1 MILAPLE
8 CWPPPRFDCILP
20 LLTKVA
26 FPRGT
31 PSTSFQFLRYLWSS
45 ITREFRSPESD
56 LCSIELMPVHT
67 FTRPRYIDPSI
78 YLHSLCVLQL
88 PRYVC
93 RNYNFPVASAKYSRC
108 FDIDEH
114 NFLPF
119 YPWLKLNLES
129 LTEFKGVIFRKK
141 KEMILM
147 ALPSSEKFSSDT

>member
-78 YLHSLCVLQL
+78 CTRYAYCNCLATCVEIIISPWRAQNTHGASILTSTIFSLFYSLIKIKSRKFNGIQ
-88 PRYVC
+88 R
-93 RNYNFPVASAKYSRC
+93 RNFS
-108 FDIDEH
+108 
-114 NFLPF
+114 
-119 YPWLKLNLES
+119 
-129 LTEFKGVIFRKK
+129 KK

-147 ALPSSEKFSSDT
+147 ALPLSEKFSSDT